1 MIFRMNALYSVADSC
16 ITTLCIF
23 EDNCAKIDR
32 KDQCLLFLK
41 LNWNPSR
48 FAGCTKGLS
57 SKKDLAK

>member
-1 MIFRMNALYSVADSC
+1 MNAMYSVADSC
-16 ITTLCIF
+16 IATLCIF

-32 KDQCLLFLK
+32 KDQWLLFLK
-41 LNWNPSR
+41 LNWNPSH